1 MGAGN
6 RVCHMT
12 EAESYGLTTATRPQN
27 DVPILRGRAY
37 RNAFTRCLGKLEDH
51 VAEGDRAVSHGLLCH
66 PSLGDFGSPIH
77 IAIPEGAGS
86 ADCCAARCRRSFS
99 LGGPGALAA
108 GDLGAAY
115 EAARTLHSKVV
126 RMLDIRLPALGARL
140 ATERAFDALQ
150 AESWQPMVTP

>member
-1 MGAGN
+1 M
-6 RVCHMT
+6 CQ
-12 EAESYGLTTATRPQN
+12 SYEGVRIVMLLRDALVSSKIMWPKATVPSVTA
-27 DVPILRGRAY
+27 
-37 RNAFTRCLGKLEDH
+37 F
-51 VAEGDRAVSHGLLCH
+51 
-66 PSLGDFGSPIH
+66 F
-77 IAIPEGAGS
+77 AIPALVILGRPSTLPFQKAP
-86 ADCCAARCRRSFS
+86 AVQIAAPPDAAEAFR
-99 LGGPGALAA
+99 LVDQALAA